1 MATKFL
7 NNVDLSQ
14 NQLINA
20 TFEVI
25 AGPGDPSSGNFEGR
39 LIYNSTE
46 DTIKV
51 YTGSAWRKMIH
62 NVSSGGTYSG
72 ALSITE
78 GNGTVTITPNLAT
91 QSVAG
96 VMSASDKTKLDGI
109 ESGATAD
116 LTASEILTLLLT
128 VDGASSA
135 LDADLLDGSHG
146 SHYLSRTNHT
156 GTQAASTI
164 SDLATTVKAYRL
176 DEFAAPTSSV
186 AFNNQK
192 ITGLGTPNDASD
204 AATKGYVDAARS
216 GLDVKQSV
224 RAATTGP
231 VTLASDL
238 EAGDTLDT
246 NVTLVAGDRILV
258 KDQSTASENGI
269 YTVNA
274 SGAPTRA
281 TDADSDAEVTAGMF
295 TFVEEGATNADSGW
309 VLTTNNPI
317 SVGSTGLVFAQFSGA
332 GQVIAGDGLTK
343 AGNTLNVGAGTG
355 ITVNADTVQISASY
369 SGQATITTL
378 GTITTGTW
386 NGTDIAVT
394 DGGTGASTAAD
405 ARYNLGATVSSA
417 SVSLAQKYTTTIGDG
432 TSHGFIIPHA
442 LSTQDV
448 FVILRDTITGQ
459 IYSPS
464 STAGT
469 PPQYSLVASQSD
481 SLIVSF
487 SSAPSPGA
495 YDVVVRK

>member
-146 SHYLSRTNHT
+146 SHYLDRTNHT

-417 SVSLAQKYTTTIGDG
+417 SVSLAQKYTTTIGNTNATDF
-432 TSHGFIIPHA
+432 TVTHGLNTRDVAVTIREVASPYAVVYADVECATVNTITAKFATA
-442 LSTQDV
+442 LTSTQYQV
-448 FVILRDTITGQ
+448 T
-459 IYSPS
+459 
-464 STAGT
+464 
-469 PPQYSLVASQSD
+469 
-481 SLIVSF
+481 
-487 SSAPSPGA
+487 
-495 YDVVVRK
+495 VVG

>member
-20 TFEVI
+20 RFEVI
-25 AGPGDPSSGNFEGR
+25 AGPGDPSSDNFEGR

-46 DTIKV
+46 DVIKV

-62 NVSSGGTYSG
+62 NVSSGGSYSG
-72 ALSITE
+72 SLSITE
-78 GNGTVTITPNLAT
+78 ANGTVTITPNLAT

-109 ESGATAD
+109 EAGATAD

-146 SHYLSRTNHT
+146 SHYLDRTNHT

-176 DEFAAPTSSV
+176 DEFAAPTSPV

-192 ITGLGTPNDASD
+192 ITGLGTPAADTD

-224 RAATTGP
+224 RAATTAS

-238 EAGDTLDT
+238 EAGDTLDGI
-246 NVTLVAGDRILV
+246 TLVAGDRILV

-295 TFVEEGATNADSGW
+295 TFVEEGTVNADSGW
-309 VLTTNNPI
+309 VLTTQLL
-317 SVGSTGLVFAQFSGA
+317 SVQP
-332 GQVIAGDGLTK
+332 
-343 AGNTLNVGAGTG
+343 
-355 ITVNADTVQISASY
+355 
-369 SGQATITTL
+369 
-378 GTITTGTW
+378 TW
-386 NGTDIAVT
+386 
-394 DGGTGASTAAD
+394 
-405 ARYNLGATVSSA
+405 RL
-417 SVSLAQKYTTTIGDG
+417 
-432 TSHGFIIPHA
+432 
-442 LSTQDV
+442 
-448 FVILRDTITGQ
+448 
-459 IYSPS
+459 PS
-464 STAGT
+464 S
-469 PPQYSLVASQSD
+469 LVLA
-481 SLIVSF
+481 
-487 SSAPSPGA
+487 
-495 YDVVVRK
+495 R